1 MESTDKKLWFYHLQ
15 VISSLT
21 LTSVGDK
28 KTGSNKEMNWAAV
41 TQTLKGYVK
50 LIQFFVIWM
59 NGWWPQKESLDFL
72 IELKKLA
79 EVSKKS
85 ILFKES

>member
-1 MESTDKKLWFYHLQ
+1 
-15 VISSLT
+15 
-21 LTSVGDK
+21 
-28 KTGSNKEMNWAAV
+28 MNWAAV

-50 LIQFFVIWM
+50 LMQFFVIWM
-59 NGWWPQKESLDFL
+59 NGWGPQKESLDFL

>member
-1 MESTDKKLWFYHLQ
+1 
-15 VISSLT
+15 
-21 LTSVGDK
+21 
-28 KTGSNKEMNWAAV
+28 MNWPAV

-50 LIQFFVIWM
+50 LIQFVVIWM
-59 NGWWPQKESLDFL
+59 NRWWPQKESLEFL

-85 ILFKES
+85 ILFKET